1 MDSGGSMR
9 RPSVEQELTPLRRIL
24 FACVRLVSAGKTV
37 PFAQKRDRGVLS
49 ATDAPVPPSSADGP
63 STLHVVPTDVRA
75 IIRLRRLFFF
85 FRERFFNANS
95 NTKQL

>member
-63 STLHVVPTDVRA
+63 LHPSCSPH
-75 IIRLRRLFFF
+75 RRSCDHSSATSFLLFS
-85 FRERFFNANS
+85 REIF
-95 NTKQL
+95 QCQ